1 MDPTAKI
8 ISLKDMAS
16 IAAGHPVRGS
26 VEDLPEGGVAM
37 LQMRDIDVD
46 RGIVWTSAASIDPP
60 GKRSPDYLQSG
71 DVIFTSR
78 GARNVAV
85 AAIAVDREAICG
97 PNLFLI
103 RIRDRGQCDP
113 RYLAWYINQR
123 PCQIYL
129 QREATGTNILNI
141 RREVVENI
149 AIPVPSL
156 ARQESIIDFDRSA
169 KLEQK
174 LLRDLIV
181 NREQQMEALAVGLA
195 QGEEI

>member
-1 MDPTAKI
+1 MNPNAKI
-8 ISLKDMAS
+8 LCLKNIGS

-26 VEDLPEGGVAM
+26 VEDLPKGSVAM
-37 LQMRDIDVD
+37 LQMRDIDVE
-46 RGIVWTSAASIDPP
+46 RGIVWSSAAKIDPP
-60 GKRSPDYLQSG
+60 GKRSPDYVQSG

-78 GARNVAV
+78 GARNIAV
-85 AAIAVDREAICG
+85 AAMAIDREAICG

-123 PCQIYL
+123 PCQTYL

-149 AIPVPSL
+149 AIPMPSL

-169 KLEQK
+169 RLEQK

-195 QGEEI
+195 QGEEN

>member
-1 MDPTAKI
+1 
-8 ISLKDMAS
+8 
-16 IAAGHPVRGS
+16 
-26 VEDLPEGGVAM
+26 M
-37 LQMRDIDVD
+37 LQMRDIDVE
-46 RGIVWTSAASIDPP
+46 RGIVWSSAAKIDPP

-78 GARNVAV
+78 GARNIAV
-85 AAIAVDREAICG
+85 AAIAVDRKAICG
-97 PNLFLI
+97 PNLFII
-103 RIRDRGQCDP
+103 RIRDRRQCDP

-123 PCQIYL
+123 PCQTYL

-169 KLEQK
+169 RLEQK